1 MQGCSHPWLAVLG
14 DSVRAAQGVAEV
26 DLAVHEQVQVLG
38 CAGSARMFT
47 SQPKSTKGS
56 RCPVARTL
64 EVPSEIANAAARCE
78 VVDRR
83 PAGTGAVPSMNRE
96 ARSATLAWCA
106 ECNAGVTFS
115 ASAAASWK
123 GFAGPS
129 AR

>member
-56 RCPVARTL
+56 RCPMARTL
-64 EVPSEIANAAARCE
+64 EVPSEIANARCE
-78 VVDRR
+78 VRGGGSSPGGDGGGPVDE
-83 PAGTGAVPSMNRE
+83 P
-96 ARSATLAWCA
+96 
-106 ECNAGVTFS
+106 
-115 ASAAASWK
+115 
-123 GFAGPS
+123 
-129 AR
+129 